1 MNQFDNVVDPV
12 GTEIQIGDAAES
24 ALFSRDKLA
33 RYAATASQDA
43 IDYEVMAVRHRE
55 QAEQLAKQASQRSAD
70 ADFYE
75 RRIAELFPNQEA
87 AK

>member
-1 MNQFDNVVDPV
+1 MNKIIDPS
-12 GTEIQIGDAAES
+12 GTEVHIADAAER

-33 RYAATASQDA
+33 RYAATARQDA
-43 IDYEVMAVRHRE
+43 IDYEIMAVRHRE
-55 QAEQLAKQASQRSAD
+55 QAEQLAKQAAQRSSD

-87 AK
+87 AE